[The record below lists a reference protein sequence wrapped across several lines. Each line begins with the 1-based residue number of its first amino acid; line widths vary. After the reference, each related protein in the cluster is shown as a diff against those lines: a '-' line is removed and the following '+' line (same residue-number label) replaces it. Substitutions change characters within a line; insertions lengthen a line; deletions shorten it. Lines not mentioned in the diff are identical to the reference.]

1 MLEPHDLEVI
11 AILRRLPGGLS
22 TKDRDTLTRY
32 AHAYVGAFLRARR
45 SRSRFGFQRPFSEV
59 VQDVATWEVGHLLRP
74 TGDGVMGERVPLELL
89 LTRVVDLATATDDD
103 VLYFFRRLLR
113 TLGEHGLIAEWK
125 RERPQ
130 EARLLKLFKCLLKGS
145 TDPRLQR
152 DLRGNLVVSA
162 ASRLDLPPVP
172 TRELEELFGHLHLP
186 IAVRFEELP
195 SVLQPRDGYGG
206 WCYLLD
212 LVRIAARIHLE
223 ALGWDS
229 RPNDSESADP
239 GSGRTWRGV
248 PLALWAERIRRSLA
262 KLAAQYLEADAR
274 KAAGRGAVCAAAKG
288 QVRSAPPK
296 DRKGA
301 DLASPSSASKP
312 EQAAYLQVC
321 VEMICRGYNL
331 GRPDWADLSQAE
343 LLRKLLSTKID
354 AEEKR
359 HCTRMDYLIRRVRCV
374 WEA

>member
-1 MLEPHDLEVI
+1 V
-11 AILRRLPGGLS
+11 
-22 TKDRDTLTRY
+22 
-32 AHAYVGAFLRARR
+32 
-45 SRSRFGFQRPFSEV
+45 
-59 VQDVATWEVGHLLRP
+59 
-74 TGDGVMGERVPLELL
+74 
-89 LTRVVDLATATDDD
+89 ATATDEE

-113 TLGEHGLIAEWK
+113 TLGEHGLVAEWK
-125 RERPQ
+125 REHPQ
-130 EARLLKLFKCLLKGS
+130 EARLLKLFKRLLKGS

-152 DLRGNLVVSA
+152 DPRGNLVVSA

-172 TRELEELFGHLHLP
+172 DRELEALFGHLHLP

-195 SVLQPRDGYGG
+195 SVLRPGDGHGG

-212 LVRIAARIHLE
+212 LVRAATRIHLE

-229 RPNDSESADP
+229 RQNDTESADP

-248 PLALWAERIRRSLA
+248 PLTLWADRIRRSLG

-274 KAAGRGAVCAAAKG
+274 KAAGRGAGGAAAKSKNRGAAAKDSVGGAAVKG
-288 QVRSAPPK
+288 QVRSALPK
-296 DRKGA
+296 DRKGV
-301 DLASPSSASKP
+301 DLALPSSASKP
-312 EQAAYLQVC
+312 EHAAYLQVC

-343 LLRKLLSTKID
+343 LLRQLLSTKTD

-359 HCTRMDYLIRRVRCV
+359 HGTRVDYLIRRVRRV